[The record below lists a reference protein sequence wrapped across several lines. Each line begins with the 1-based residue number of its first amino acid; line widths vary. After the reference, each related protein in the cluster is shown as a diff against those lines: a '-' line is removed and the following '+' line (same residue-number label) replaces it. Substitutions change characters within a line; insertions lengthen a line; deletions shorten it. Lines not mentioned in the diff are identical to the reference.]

1 MGSKKFK
8 ICTANFN
15 GLQIFKARYI
25 WGSPLKHF
33 PLTGSPITLSLL
45 TWSPV
50 RDHPC
55 IMQSRFGV
63 FWPPTLCVSRQIGSF
78 NGLSKWLFQKSSS
91 NELSK
96 KDLQMRST
104 NKDLIE
110 ICWKLAWR
118 LLGVWWEYDLWNPWT
133 TFKEVISIGSPN
145 GPSKKFS
152 KWALQIET
160 WLESAGSPLGVR
172 WESAG
177 NPVGVCWES
186 AGSLLGVR
194 WESNG
199 NPLGVR

>member
-1 MGSKKFK
+1 MQWGQKSLE
-8 ICTANFN
+8 IT
-15 GLQIFKARYI
+15 LQILIIYIPLEARYT
-25 WGSPLKHF
+25 GSSPLRQLHC
-33 PLTGSPITLSLL
+33 LL
-45 TWSPV
+45 
-50 RDHPC
+50 
-55 IMQSRFGV
+55 
-63 FWPPTLCVSRQIGSF
+63 L
-78 NGLSKWLFQKSSS
+78 LQKSSP

-133 TFKEVISIGSPN
+133 TSKEVISIGSPN

-186 AGSLLGVR
+186 AGSLLGVC